1 MNKKRLI
8 SFFFPLLFRSGIL
21 LIFPLFSEKSYWRK
35 YCISTAS
42 GIATHCHKSRKK
54 NHCIEPKFLQA
65 ICGFPYTGK
74 CWKFSTE
81 NTNKSVKRHSWASET
96 KVFRSLPKTER
107 AVRSQGPIRQLNN
120 PNGHCSS
127 WQCPSYSLKCCDS
140 VIKVTPNCWICSG
153 QCKGHWNNQKVLET
167 ALPWGHY
174 CKAPQSINPFALNCL
189 GFS

>member
-8 SFFFPLLFRSGIL
+8 SFFFPCYSDQAFSWSSPCFQKRVIGENTAFLQLLEL
-21 LIFPLFSEKSYWRK
+21 QHVA
-35 YCISTAS
+35 ISPE
-42 GIATHCHKSRKK
+42 KK
-54 NHCIEPKFLQA
+54 NHCIEHKFLQA

-81 NTNKSVKRHSWASET
+81 NTNKSLKRHSWASET